1 MNAKDLLIEDALA
14 SEQATRLRLQRSDGE
29 FTELVERVDHLD
41 FEFHRLLSEMQCA
54 IRACQAIINNAI
66 GRKETDD
73 NDNGC

>member
-14 SEQATRLRLQRSDGE
+14 SEQATRLRLQRMDGE

-54 IRACQAIINNAI
+54 IRECQTIINHAT
-66 GRKETDD
+66 GKEEIDE